1 VDVNPT
7 KSERALIAKL
17 VGPLSLH
24 KRVVALENE
33 IQESRKLNQRLS
45 DLIDVVTE
53 VLVPAVDRDDQR
65 MRAALARLEVAVSPP
80 VTREQ
85 D

>member
-1 VDVNPT
+1 MT
-7 KSERALIAKL
+7 WCAKL
-17 VGPLSLH
+17 VGPLSLY
-24 KRVVALENE
+24 KRVVALEKE
-33 IQESRKLNQRLS
+33 IQESRRLNQRLS

-53 VLVPAVDRDDQR
+53 VLVPAADRDDER

-80 VTREQ
+80 VAREQ